1 MLFSFHTKNPSNKS
15 KKLLRSPLAVF
26 HYVSGCLTSQGSSTW
41 NMNTTTTSALW
52 RKGAHERNQIHID
65 SCHVEDTAPL
75 NEAHVLGVLLVPD
88 DEADA
93 CNLFEI
99 DNRRRQRRVGR
110 IGTSEI
116 IFEALAQAECDRPLR
131 VMIDLDLPERA
142 AISLSRIP
150 LWRCRRS
157 PRWRA
162 RWAPEQ

>member
-1 MLFSFHTKNPSNKS
+1 
-15 KKLLRSPLAVF
+15 
-26 HYVSGCLTSQGSSTW
+26 
-41 NMNTTTTSALW
+41 MNTTTTSALW

-110 IGTSEI
+110 ICTAEI
-116 IFEALAQAECDRPLR
+116 IFEALAQAEGDGPLR
-131 VMIDLDLPERA
+131 VVIDLDLPERD
-142 AISLSRIP
+142 AISFECLPAVACVSFHCVI
-150 LWRCRRS
+150 
-157 PRWRA
+157 
-162 RWAPEQ
+162 